1 MKPNATGFIEKLKAT
16 LCARGF
22 RQIYGIDFTETHAPV
37 TTIAAWRAAV
47 AECARRGLK
56 IDIWD
61 VSGAYLNSELIEDI
75 YVKPPEGMAVPEGCE
90 GMVLKLKKALYGLK
104 QAGRAWNQ
112 KLRNFL
118 LECGFEQSQADHS
131 MFYKTRK
138 VKGQT
143 HVIRLNVHVDD
154 SFATYSDDDWYAEFK
169 QRLEDVENGGFNL
182 SRPEDGDVY
191 IGIKVDTLPDGAIK
205 IQQTR
210 YIDDMAAK
218 FLNDS
223 DKAAVVPHFS
233 TIKLTKDMCPMTQ
246 EAIKIMKG
254 VPYRSL
260 IGALNHIANCTRPD
274 IAAAVGICAQFC
286 ENPGET
292 HWKAA
297 KMILRYLK
305 GTREYGIIYGRHRT
319 EHIPYAPLCG
329 FADASWAD
337 GPERLSRSGIIIFS
351 WGGPIAWRSMK
362 QKAQALSTTEAEYV
376 SACEAT
382 KSVVW
387 LRRLFREFGYTDLA
401 IFDPTEPPTE
411 AERQGHKPSTIYE
424 DNSGC
429 IRWSVNPVQHQRAK
443 HIDLQYHFVR
453 AKVRDGDVKLV
464 YRDTEH
470 MVADLLTKCLASE
483 RFQMLRDMMVGDGK
497 IARGAAQRTYAVLLA
512 EYGAVT

>member
-1 MKPNATGFIEKLKAT
+1 M
-16 LCARGF
+16 
-22 RQIYGIDFTETHAPV
+22 DFTETHAPV

-75 YVKPPEGMAVPEGCE
+75 YVKPPEGMVVPEGCE

-138 VKGQT
+138 VRGHT

-218 FLNDS
+218 FQL
-223 DKAAVVPHFS
+223 
-233 TIKLTKDMCPMTQ
+233 
-246 EAIKIMKG
+246 
-254 VPYRSL
+254 
-260 IGALNHIANCTRPD
+260 
-274 IAAAVGICAQFC
+274 
-286 ENPGET
+286 
-292 HWKAA
+292 
-297 KMILRYLK
+297 
-305 GTREYGIIYGRHRT
+305 
-319 EHIPYAPLCG
+319 
-329 FADASWAD
+329 
-337 GPERLSRSGIIIFS
+337 
-351 WGGPIAWRSMK
+351 
-362 QKAQALSTTEAEYV
+362 QK
-376 SACEAT
+376 
-382 KSVVW
+382 K
-387 LRRLFREFGYTDLA
+387 
-401 IFDPTEPPTE
+401 
-411 AERQGHKPSTIYE
+411 
-424 DNSGC
+424 N
-429 IRWSVNPVQHQRAK
+429 
-443 HIDLQYHFVR
+443 
-453 AKVRDGDVKLV
+453 
-464 YRDTEH
+464 
-470 MVADLLTKCLASE
+470 
-483 RFQMLRDMMVGDGK
+483 
-497 IARGAAQRTYAVLLA
+497 
-512 EYGAVT
+512 